1 MNLIL
6 LFFVLVS
13 VGILCLYQLY
23 YVMTNTT
30 TIESFE
36 KEKVVS
42 LVERGKLKH
51 AQFPFDLGVLE
62 NVYSVFG
69 RNVFLWLLPMGAR
82 GDGLSFSIRLDLQGV
97 SFLT

>member
-1 MNLIL
+1 MR
-6 LFFVLVS
+6 
-13 VGILCLYQLY
+13 VG
-23 YVMTNTT
+23 
-30 TIESFE
+30 
-36 KEKVVS
+36 KVPFITFVS
-42 LVERGKLKH
+42 LNVRVLQGLATSTVIKH
-51 AQFPFDLGVLE
+51 AQFPFELGVLE